1 MNEMNLADTVDAN
14 MDVNKI
20 DDSMKVSLSSLSE
33 MTGFPVDFI
42 KKELLLENEPVSMNE
57 LRQSVLRYLETT
69 AADFQA

>member
-1 MNEMNLADTVDAN
+1 MDNMNLADTIDGT
-14 MDVNKI
+14 MDVNQI
-20 DDSMKVSLSSLSE
+20 DDTMKVSLSSLSE

-42 KKELLLENEPVSMNE
+42 KKELLLENEPVSMQE

>member
-1 MNEMNLADTVDAN
+1 MDNMNLADTIDTT

-20 DDSMKVSLSSLSE
+20 DDTMKVSLSSLSE

-42 KKELLLENEPVSMNE
+42 KKELLLETEPVSMQE